1 MIEQTLYRD
10 ARPGKNR
17 LATEDLRVLRNNAAH
32 EQNYALESQSIQAN
46 ITDLARRS
54 VARRRIACHSS
65 QHSYFILL
73 NSDF

>member
-1 MIEQTLYRD
+1 
-10 ARPGKNR
+10 
-17 LATEDLRVLRNNAAH
+17 LRVLRNNAAH